1 MPGAC
6 SDGKPRQ
13 RLPAALSPLQASTA
27 MEAMYLLIAISLVF
41 VVGIGVAFWWAIFA
55 GQFDDSDAAGKS
67 ILHDEDTKPS
77 ASDAADRQ
85 DRANRPGDTG
95 RNE

>member
-1 MPGAC
+1 
-6 SDGKPRQ
+6 
-13 RLPAALSPLQASTA
+13 

-67 ILHDEDTKPS
+67 ILHDEDVEPGDF
-77 ASDAADRQ
+77 DAAAQQ
-85 DRANRPGDTG
+85 DGVNRSGKAG